1 MPKYVEIDHESTFDK
16 NVVETH
22 IFYQKDGDYIIEL
35 FLMGHFALKYFLN
48 DQFN

>member
-1 MPKYVEIDHESTFDK
+1 MLFYIY
-16 NVVETH
+16 NVFYRKIVETH